1 MLTLLP
7 VGVYSNS
14 EREDCDPD
22 LAETFLPEALEF
34 DDVARDTWEKE
45 LSDEVGEDGRNNSFC
60 SVLVLPSA
68 ATPESLGNSSPADAP
83 PDSLANFSL
92 AFPALALSVLGEP
105 RRGDKLAL
113 SDEKP

>member
-22 LAETFLPEALEF
+22 LAETFLAEALEF
-34 DDVARDTWEKE
+34 ADAARDTLEEE
-45 LSDEVGEDGRNNSFC
+45 LPDEDCRNKPF
-60 SVLVLPSA
+60 A
-68 ATPESLGNSSPADAP
+68 AQPESIANSSPADAP
-83 PDSLANFSL
+83 PDSLADSSL
-92 AFPALALSVLGEP
+92 SFPAFALGVFGEP
-105 RRGDKLAL
+105 RRDEKLAL

>member
-34 DDVARDTWEKE
+34 DDAARDTWEEE
-45 LSDEVGEDGRNNSFC
+45 LPDEVGEDCRKKSFG
-60 SVLVLPSA
+60 SVLGSPSA
-68 ATPESLGNSSPADAP
+68 APPESIANSSPADTP
-83 PDSLANFSL
+83 PDSL
-92 AFPALALSVLGEP
+92 V
-105 RRGDKLAL
+105 DT
-113 SDEKP
+113 